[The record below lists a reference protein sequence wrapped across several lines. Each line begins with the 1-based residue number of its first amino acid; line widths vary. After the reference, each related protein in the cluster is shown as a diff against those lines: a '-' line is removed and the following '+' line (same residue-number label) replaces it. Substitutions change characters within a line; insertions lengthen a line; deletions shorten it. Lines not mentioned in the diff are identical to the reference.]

1 MARFK
6 VIIVGGGLA
15 GSLLANGLVNNGVDV
30 IVYERDAADSKREG
44 YQIRLGGPAYTGF
57 EACLADD
64 HRAAVLSKLG
74 QTSGEV
80 NTAPSIVNSR
90 FETILDM
97 SQFPSYSKSAAINRV
112 VLRNTLLDPIIALG
126 RVRFGKKLV
135 SYEIVADKKGN
146 EHVEVHFSDGSV
158 DNCDVLVGAD
168 GSGSKINHQLGLRNL
183 VEIDTE
189 VGLLHKGD
197 LTSMYLPAAANQ
209 APENANGT
217 RYDLEN
223 GSFFWGMGLSRSLV
237 PYENLSD
244 IPDKM
249 KFILGL
255 VKDWAPEL

>member
-1 MARFK
+1 MAPFK

-30 IVYERDAADSKREG
+30 VVYERDAADSKREG
-44 YQIRLGGPAYTGF
+44 YQIRLGEPAYTGF

-126 RVRFGKKLV
+126 RVQFSKKFV
-135 SYEIVADKKGN
+135 EYEIVADTKGN
-146 EHVEVHFSDGSV
+146 ELVKVHFSDGSV
-158 DNCDVLVGAD
+158 DTCDVLVGAD
-168 GSGSKINHQLGLRNL
+168 GSGSKVI
-183 VEIDTE
+183 
-189 VGLLHKGD
+189 
-197 LTSMYLPAAANQ
+197 YLPATADQ
-209 APENANGT
+209 ISQDANGI
-217 RYDLEN
+217 RYDLKN
-223 GSFFWGMGLSRSLV
+223 ASFFWGMGLNRNLV